1 MRYKLSIPATVFLI
15 ALTILLITAFQAYW
29 LTNNYREEQRLF
41 TARTNILFRET
52 IFRLQAVKLNLD
64 SNISLR
70 ISDRAGMTGIS
81 NVLQERIRDTT
92 TMMRTLPGVMAVPS
106 SPLLDESMPQEPP
119 VFRRTT
125 AMPTNIAGM
134 PAQGPAMMVALKA
147 APFNAKDSLNVPY
160 AITRPAATTGRVYD
174 FLVGVDSL
182 RDSITVKEVTD
193 HYQQALAREKMEVPF
208 VVNMLPI
215 DTSNNYANFQT
226 FPEDL
231 DGNTVIIGFT
241 KPVRYQV
248 LFQNNT
254 WYLLRRISQPILI
267 SFFLLAV
274 TIFSF
279 LLLYRNLKQ
288 QQRLAQLKND
298 FISNMTH
305 ELKTPIA
312 TVSVAIEA
320 LRSFDALEDLQT
332 TLEYLDI
339 SANEMSRLAL
349 LVDKVLKL
357 SMFENREIPLNKET
371 FDLTDLTRNVMI
383 SMKLQFEKQRA
394 VTTLKRTGHNFTIN
408 ADKLHMTSVLY
419 NLLDNALKYST
430 QDPNILIHIID
441 HKQYL
446 ELRVTDNGIGIARE
460 YKNKIF
466 EKFFRVP
473 SGNRHNIKG
482 YGLGLSYVSHIVQS
496 HMGIIEVESELGK
509 GSTFSIKLPFAEAP
523 VIYYDNGRKITKI
536 KTG

>member
-29 LTNNYREEQRLF
+29 LSNNYREEKRLF
-41 TARTNILFRET
+41 TVRTNILFRET

-70 ISDRAGMTGIS
+70 VQGRAGMTGIS
-81 NVLQERIRDTT
+81 NVLQEGIRD
-92 TMMRTLPGVMAVPS
+92 S
-106 SPLLDESMPQEPP
+106 
-119 VFRRTT
+119 
-125 AMPTNIAGM
+125 AMPGRMVREFKRTRVVALNTVSVPADDSFMNVRYDVGRAM
-134 PAQGPAMMVALKA
+134 PAAGVVQ
-147 APFNAKDSLNVPY
+147 
-160 AITRPAATTGRVYD
+160 
-174 FLVGVDSL
+174 FLAGVDSL
-182 RDSITVKEVTD
+182 RDSITVKEVVD
-193 HYQQALAREKMEVPF
+193 RYQQALEREKINVPF
-208 VVNMLPI
+208 VVNAAPF
-215 DTSNNYANFQT
+215 DTSKIYNT
-226 FPEDL
+226 FPD
-231 DGNTVIIGFT
+231 DIDDNTVTIGFT
-241 KPVRYQV
+241 KPMNYSVT
-248 LFQNNT
+248 FDNNT
-254 WYLLRRISQPILI
+254 WYLLKRISQPILV

-320 LRSFDALEDLQT
+320 LRNFDALEDLQT

-339 SANEMSRLAL
+339 SANEMNRLAL

-357 SMFENREIPLNKET
+357 SMFENREIPLNKEP
-371 FDLTDLTRNVMI
+371 FDLTDLARSVMI

-394 VTTLKRTGHNFTIN
+394 VTTLKRTGHNFTII

-419 NLLDNALKYST
+419 NLLDNALKYSA

-446 ELRVTDNGIGIARE
+446 ELRVTDNGVGIARE
-460 YKNKIF
+460 YKSRIF

-496 HMGIIEVESELGK
+496 HMGFIEVESELHK

-523 VIYYDNGRKITKI
+523 VIHYDKGRVVKT

>member
-1 MRYKLSIPATVFLI
+1 MKYKLSIPATVFLV
-15 ALTILLITAFQAYW
+15 ALTILLITAFQGYW
-29 LTNNYREEQRLF
+29 LSNNYREENKLF
-41 TARTNILFRET
+41 TTRTNILFRET
-52 IFRLQAVKLNLD
+52 IFRLQTVKLNLD
-64 SNISLR
+64 SGISLR
-70 ISDRAGMTGIS
+70 VATRAGMTGIS
-81 NVLQERIRDTT
+81 NVLQERIRDTATALQPVAGFRT
-92 TMMRTLPGVMAVPS
+92 TGRSLPTARAVPAVPTIMDNNASPLVTTS
-106 SPLLDESMPQEPP
+106 SPLMNTSSFPISDSMIGQ
-119 VFRRTT
+119 FRRTVPAST
-125 AMPTNIAGM
+125 A
-134 PAQGPAMMVALKA
+134 
-147 APFNAKDSLNVPY
+147 
-160 AITRPAATTGRVYD
+160 RVYD

-182 RDSITVKEVTD
+182 RDSITVKEVTES
-193 HYQQALAREKMEVPF
+193 YLQALEKERIDVPF
-208 VVNMLPI
+208 LITASPLDTVNEMAPLM
-215 DTSNNYANFQT
+215 A
-226 FPEDL
+226 FPEDPG
-231 DGNTVIIGFT
+231 GNQITIGFT
-241 KPVRYQV
+241 KPMTYQV
-248 LFQNNT
+248 VFQNNT

-267 SFFLLAV
+267 SIFLLAV

-339 SANEMSRLAL
+339 SANEISRLTL

-357 SMFENREIPLNKET
+357 SMFENREIPLTKET
-371 FDLTDLTRNVMI
+371 FELTDLARNVMV
-383 SMKLQFEKQRA
+383 SMKLQFEKQEA
-394 VTTLKRTGHNFTIN
+394 VTTLKWTGNRFTIT

-419 NLLDNALKYST
+419 NLLDNALKYSRN
-430 QDPNILIHIID
+430 DPNITIHIID
-441 HKQYL
+441 HKEYL
-446 ELRVTDNGIGIARE
+446 ELRVIDNGIGIAGE

-482 YGLGLSYVSHIVQS
+482 YGLGLSYVSHIVQL
-496 HMGIIEVESELGK
+496 HGGIIEVESELHK
-509 GSTFSIKLPFAEAP
+509 GSTFSIKLPFADSP
-523 VIYYDNGRKITKI
+523 GLYHKNGRTITKV